1 MVTTPCQNSQGC
13 IRLLGTT
20 KSQWHNLLV
29 MLKCIL
35 ISILQSHKKQHKSYC
50 SSIRSSHK
58 CSTTNW
64 NRTYIWGSAHYA
76 SSKFYSNNFK
86 TIEAP
91 APFKWIWKA
100 KISKKVK
107 ISIWLMFKGGIKSRN
122 VLKRKNYKIEG
133 DDYSCDLC
141 NLNIE
146 ECTDTSFSG
155 AYLAQI
161 AGISLVP
168 MES

>member
-1 MVTTPCQNSQGC
+1 MVTTPCQNSQDY

-35 ISILQSHKKQHKSYC
+35 ISILQSHKQQHKSYC

-64 NRTYIWGSAHYA
+64 NGTYIWGSAHYA
-76 SSKFYSNNFK
+76 SSKFYSNNFR

-91 APFKWIWKA
+91 SPFKWTWKE
-100 KISKKVK
+100 KISKKIK
-107 ISIWLMFKGGIKSRN
+107 IFIWLMFKGRISLGTY
-122 VLKRKNYKIEG
+122 KRKNYKIEG

-146 ECTDTSFSG
+146 EYTHLIFWCLFGSDC
-155 AYLAQI
+155 
-161 AGISLVP
+161 
-168 MES
+168 